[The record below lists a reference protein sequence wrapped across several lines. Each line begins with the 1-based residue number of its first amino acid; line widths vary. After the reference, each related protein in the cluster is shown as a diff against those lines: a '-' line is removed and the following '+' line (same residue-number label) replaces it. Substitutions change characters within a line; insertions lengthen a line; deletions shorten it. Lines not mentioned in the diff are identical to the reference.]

1 MPIDRRTTRRY
12 RGQLPPGVTAA
23 SPVTVTRPDGTTV
36 TEPPQP
42 PGRSVR
48 AFEQPEPPGG
58 TGRLDWEQK
67 RDPVVGIVFMVAR
80 RGAYH
85 ARIDAKGGDWGWV
98 VWTSS
103 GRVARGLAP
112 SWDLAARAVEDALPA
127 G

>member
-1 MPIDRRTTRRY
+1 MPIDRRTARRY
-12 RGQLPPGVTAA
+12 RGQLPPGVPPAT
-23 SPVTVTRPDGTTV
+23 PVTVTRPDGTTV

-42 PGRSVR
+42 PGSSVR

-58 TGRLDWEQK
+58 HGRLDWERK
-67 RDPVVGIVFMVAR
+67 RDPVAGISFMVAQ

-85 ARIDAKGGDWGWV
+85 ARIDAKGGGWRWV

-103 GRVARGLAP
+103 GRVAGGVAP
-112 SWDLAARAVEDALPA
+112 SWALGARAVEDALPA